1 MDVVTEAAR
10 AWAARQGVIVAAEW
24 FQDDAG
30 IAAAR
35 AAGRRAATRALAA
48 CGGGPPLPS
57 HRLRDGR
64 PPWPI
69 GFTGS
74 ISHAG
79 GVAYAVVAP
88 AGRVRSVGVDVEVR
102 RRLPHADAV
111 TVLGDDELAWVRASG
126 DPDDAATA
134 LWSTK
139 EAAFKAWNEAADGA
153 LTAVDPRRDLRVE
166 LTGEGDGARVH
177 VTPLAELATSAVPID
192 GRLWRSH
199 ERVLVIVVLPA

>member
-24 FQDDAG
+24 FKPDTG

-48 CGGGPPLPS
+48 CGGPLLAS

-64 PPWPI
+64 PPWPT

-88 AGRVRSVGVDVEVR
+88 ANRMRSVGVDVEVR

-111 TVLGDDELAWVRASG
+111 TVLGDDELAWALASG
-126 DPDDAATA
+126 DPDDAATN

-153 LTAVDPRRDLRVE
+153 LTAVDPRRDMRVE
-166 LTGEGDGARVH
+166 LNGEGDGARVR
-177 VTPLAELATSAVPID
+177 VTPLADLAAVARAID
-192 GRLWRSH
+192 GRLWRSD

>member
-48 CGGGPPLPS
+48 CGGPPLPS

-64 PPWPI
+64 PPWPARFI
-69 GFTGS
+69 GS

-88 AGRVRSVGVDVEVR
+88 SGRMRSVGVDVEVR
-102 RRLPHADAV
+102 RQLPHADAEA
-111 TVLGDDELAWVRASG
+111 VLGDDEQAWALASG

-134 LWSTK
+134 LWSAK
-139 EAAFKAWNEAADGA
+139 EAAFKAWNEADDGA
-153 LTAVDPRRDLRVE
+153 LTTVDPRRDMRVE
-166 LTGEGDGARVH
+166 LAGEGDGARVH
-177 VTPLAELATSAVPID
+177 VTPLAELARSAVPID
-192 GRLWRSH
+192 GRMWRSV